1 MVDVKKINRG
11 LILYL
16 IYQNKGL
23 SRKALAA
30 KTGLTPAAITLIIGD
45 MLREGLLVETHTVHN
60 GNSLGRKEVILDINL
75 CAYVALGIYLE
86 PCRAKILCCDLS
98 NREIFQTELT
108 SGEKEG
114 SFSSFLDNLAEK
126 ISSLLEEYG
135 IKTRY
140 RLIGAGVAL
149 PADGSEEGNDE
160 AAPEYEKKRGMVQKE
175 LSRKLGVDVWAD
187 SLTCTMAAAD
197 VFLSGETM
205 GQNILFVK
213 YGPKIDA
220 GYLSLTYY
228 PQEYR
233 SKPVSLD
240 HFLIDPMGKDCGC
253 GNRGCLHTLAG
264 FQELAEEL
272 RGIYSEEKTPE
283 LVRMTQGHKEQV
295 VGSRLREFYHAAD
308 PAVREVI
315 EKGAFYL
322 AMTLKNCL
330 VMLNLSTVVV
340 YGDLFFDSEYW
351 ECFSRFLDILRCRGR
366 VRLSGFHKEIETEGP
381 AFSMVGRFFANGGL
395 LEKVR
400 K

>member
-1 MVDVKKINRG
+1 M
-11 LILYL
+11 
-16 IYQNKGL
+16 
-23 SRKALAA
+23 
-30 KTGLTPAAITLIIGD
+30 
-45 MLREGLLVETHTVHN
+45 
-60 GNSLGRKEVILDINL
+60 
-75 CAYVALGIYLE
+75 
-86 PCRAKILCCDLS
+86 
-98 NREIFQTELT
+98 
-108 SGEKEG
+108 
-114 SFSSFLDNLAEK
+114 
-126 ISSLLEEYG
+126 
-135 IKTRY
+135 
-140 RLIGAGVAL
+140 
-149 PADGSEEGNDE
+149 
-160 AAPEYEKKRGMVQKE
+160 
-175 LSRKLGVDVWAD
+175 DVWAD

>member
-1 MVDVKKINRG
+1 
-11 LILYL
+11 
-16 IYQNKGL
+16 
-23 SRKALAA
+23 
-30 KTGLTPAAITLIIGD
+30 
-45 MLREGLLVETHTVHN
+45 
-60 GNSLGRKEVILDINL
+60 
-75 CAYVALGIYLE
+75 
-86 PCRAKILCCDLS
+86 
-98 NREIFQTELT
+98 
-108 SGEKEG
+108 
-114 SFSSFLDNLAEK
+114 
-126 ISSLLEEYG
+126 
-135 IKTRY
+135 
-140 RLIGAGVAL
+140 
-149 PADGSEEGNDE
+149 
-160 AAPEYEKKRGMVQKE
+160 MVQKE

-340 YGDLFFDSEYW
+340 YGDLFLTPSIGSASAVFWMD
-351 ECFSRFLDILRCRGR
+351 G
-366 VRLSGFHKEIETEGP
+366 SGFWRRGNCRRCIFRRTNIASGKDLQR
-381 AFSMVGRFFANGGL
+381 M
-395 LEKVR
+395 
-400 K
+400 

>member
-1 MVDVKKINRG
+1 M
-11 LILYL
+11 
-16 IYQNKGL
+16 
-23 SRKALAA
+23 
-30 KTGLTPAAITLIIGD
+30 
-45 MLREGLLVETHTVHN
+45 
-60 GNSLGRKEVILDINL
+60 
-75 CAYVALGIYLE
+75 
-86 PCRAKILCCDLS
+86 
-98 NREIFQTELT
+98 
-108 SGEKEG
+108 
-114 SFSSFLDNLAEK
+114 
-126 ISSLLEEYG
+126 
-135 IKTRY
+135 
-140 RLIGAGVAL
+140 
-149 PADGSEEGNDE
+149 
-160 AAPEYEKKRGMVQKE
+160 
-175 LSRKLGVDVWAD
+175 
-187 SLTCTMAAAD
+187 
-197 VFLSGETM
+197 
-205 GQNILFVK
+205 
-213 YGPKIDA
+213 
-220 GYLSLTYY
+220 
-228 PQEYR
+228 
-233 SKPVSLD
+233 
-240 HFLIDPMGKDCGC
+240 IDPMGKDCGC

>member
-86 PCRAKILCCDLS
+86 PCRAKILCCDLP

-114 SFSSFLDNLAEK
+114 SFSSFLDKLAEK
-126 ISSLLEEYG
+126 

-149 PADGSEEGNDE
+149 SANGSEEGNNE
-160 AAPEYEKKRGMVQKE
+160 TAPEYEKKRGMVQKE

-220 GYLSLTYY
+220 SYLSLTYY

-272 RGIYSEEKTPE
+272 REIYSEEKTPE

-340 YGDLFFDSEYW
+340 YW

-366 VRLSGFHKEIETEGP
+366 VRLSGFHKEIETKGP

>member
-1 MVDVKKINRG
+1 MKAIGAGHNMVDVKKINRG

-114 SFSSFLDNLAEK
+114 SFSSFLDKLAEK

-149 PADGSEEGNDE
+149 PA
-160 AAPEYEKKRGMVQKE
+160 
-175 LSRKLGVDVWAD
+175 
-187 SLTCTMAAAD
+187 
-197 VFLSGETM
+197 
-205 GQNILFVK
+205 
-213 YGPKIDA
+213 
-220 GYLSLTYY
+220 
-228 PQEYR
+228 
-233 SKPVSLD
+233 
-240 HFLIDPMGKDCGC
+240 
-253 GNRGCLHTLAG
+253 
-264 FQELAEEL
+264 
-272 RGIYSEEKTPE
+272 
-283 LVRMTQGHKEQV
+283 
-295 VGSRLREFYHAAD
+295 
-308 PAVREVI
+308 
-315 EKGAFYL
+315 
-322 AMTLKNCL
+322 
-330 VMLNLSTVVV
+330 
-340 YGDLFFDSEYW
+340 
-351 ECFSRFLDILRCRGR
+351 
-366 VRLSGFHKEIETEGP
+366 
-381 AFSMVGRFFANGGL
+381 
-395 LEKVR
+395 
-400 K
+400 